1 MSVDTLIVNLV
12 KREGGYVDHAA
23 DAGGPTNFGIT
34 QATLAGWRGVPV
46 SADDVRSMGEAEA
59 VAIYRDRYFV
69 KPGFDQ
75 VPDPEFQEF
84 MFDYGVNSGPGQAVK
99 SLQVC
104 LQRMKVYT
112 GGIDGGMGPLTRQ
125 GLRAVTNLPE
135 LYYRVKC
142 ERYELFLR
150 YIGHDPRQAA
160 FATGWS
166 NRMDE
171 LEDVT

>member
-1 MSVDTLIVNLV
+1 MSVDALIVNLV
-12 KREGGYVDHAA
+12 KREGGYVDHA
-23 DAGGPTNFGIT
+23 DDVGGPTNFGIT
-34 QATLAGWRGVPV
+34 QATLAAWRGVAV
-46 SADDVRSMGEAEA
+46 SAQDVQTMPETEA

-84 MFDYGVNSGPGQAVK
+84 MFDYAVNSGPGQAVK
-99 SLQVC
+99 SLQLC

-112 GGIDGGMGPLTRQ
+112 GHVDGGMGPLTRQ
-125 GLRAVTNLPE
+125 ALRAVNNLPE
-135 LYYRVKC
+135 LYYRTKC

-150 YIGHDPRQAA
+150 YIGRDPKQAV

-171 LEDVT
+171 LEDNT